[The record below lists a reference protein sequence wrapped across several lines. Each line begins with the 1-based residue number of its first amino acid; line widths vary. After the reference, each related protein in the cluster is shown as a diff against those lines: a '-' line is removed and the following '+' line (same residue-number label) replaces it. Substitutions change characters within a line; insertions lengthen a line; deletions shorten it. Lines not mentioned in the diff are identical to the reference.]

1 MEILTLRI
9 ISNYEMGEKKWGGKK
24 NEESRAFVY

>member
-1 MEILTLRI
+1 MKILKLRI
-9 ISNYEMGEKKWGGKK
+9 ISNYEMGKRK